1 MNTKLVSSIDA
12 VAGSRLV
19 TIGADA
25 LLVDAAKLLSGTHIS
40 LVVVCDADG
49 AMVGV
54 ITKTD
59 IVQELGRC
67 GESACTIAVAD
78 VMSRDITYCRP
89 TDDLSSVLSMMAKRG
104 FAHVPV
110 IDEHSKPLGVIY
122 ARDALRALLADKK
135 YEASLLRDYIMGI
148 GYR

>member
-1 MNTKLVSSIDA
+1 MDTKLVSSIDA
-12 VAGSRLV
+12 VAGSRLM

-25 LLVDAAKLLSGTHIS
+25 LLVDAAKLLSDTRIS

-78 VMSRDITYCRP
+78 VMSRDVTYCRP

-110 IDEHSKPLGVIY
+110 IDEHSTNPW
-122 ARDALRALLADKK
+122 
-135 YEASLLRDYIMGI
+135 ASSMRGMRCGRCWRTRSMKRRCCAIT
-148 GYR
+148 